1 MNAKALIESGKT
13 ALGIELGQTRI
24 KGVLIDLK
32 GRVLAAYLIDQKEDE
47 KLEDYLDNR
56 IFCEF
61 SGETTEPDAEDKKG
75 FDTFM
80 ERYKAGLEI
89 EKKAIETMNW

>member
-1 MNAKALIESGKT
+1 MDAKALIESGKT
-13 ALGIELGQTRI
+13 ALGIELGSTRI

-56 IFCEF
+56 IFCEL
-61 SGETTEPDAEDKKG
+61 SGETTEPDAEDKKVLIHLWNATKQ
-75 FDTFM
+75 DW
-80 ERYKAGLEI
+80 RLR
-89 EKKAIETMNW
+89 KKQLRR